1 MVAVP
6 TRCLVSIPEALS
18 DPLAA
23 GFLLTGTTVWRMLFS
38 RGNLTA
44 GETVLI
50 VGAGGGV
57 NSLATFVAKRHGAT
71 VIALAGSSEKQRAIR
86 AIGADETIL
95 YRDNPQWHREV
106 LRLTGGRGVD
116 LVVDNVGA
124 VTMERSLK
132 AVRRGGRIVTV
143 GSTSG
148 PMLTIDNRMIFSK
161 QLSLIG
167 STMGSTPDFQHA
179 IEFLWSPAI
188 QPHLP
193 LLIDAIAPFEH
204 GIEMM
209 ARLEAGEQSG
219 KIVLMMK

>member
-1 MVAVP
+1 
-6 TRCLVSIPEALS
+6 
-18 DPLAA
+18 
-23 GFLLTGTTVWRMLFS
+23 
-38 RGNLTA
+38 
-44 GETVLI
+44 
-50 VGAGGGV
+50 
-57 NSLATFVAKRHGAT
+57 
-71 VIALAGSSEKQRAIR
+71 
-86 AIGADETIL
+86 
-95 YRDNPQWHREV
+95 
-106 LRLTGGRGVD
+106 LTGGRGVD